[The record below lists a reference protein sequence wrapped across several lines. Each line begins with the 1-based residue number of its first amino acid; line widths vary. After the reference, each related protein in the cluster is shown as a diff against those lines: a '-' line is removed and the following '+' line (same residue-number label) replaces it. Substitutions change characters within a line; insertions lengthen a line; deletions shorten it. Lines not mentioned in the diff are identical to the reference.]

1 MNREE
6 LEGEM
11 ERLHAA
17 SYAWALGCCRR
28 DREEAEDV
36 LQETYLKILDG
47 KARFA
52 GGSSFRTFLF
62 GVIRRTAAEHRRR
75 AWLRGHR
82 LAAWSRSA
90 VGISASAGGVEERR
104 SPLSQTL
111 AKLAAR
117 QREVLEL
124 VFGHD
129 MTIEEAARTLGIS
142 VGSARVHYERGKR
155 RLRRTLGEERP

>member
-36 LQETYLKILDG
+36 LQETYLKLLDG

-75 AWLRGHR
+75 AWLRGNR
-82 LAAWSRSA
+82 LATWSRSA
-90 VGISASAGGVEERR
+90 VGISASPGGVEERR
-104 SPLSQTL
+104 PPLSQTL

-155 RLRRTLGEERP
+155 RLRQALGEERP